1 MENEN
6 ESAPLPPSPDYPA
19 LTSDIVSAYVA
30 HNSVPRTDLA
40 PLIASV
46 HAALSGASKPAPVE
60 EPPTPPVA
68 INKTIRPDYIISLED
83 GRQYRSLKRHLTA
96 RGLTPEQYRA
106 KWGLRPDYP
115 MVAPN
120 YSKARS
126 DLARAL
132 GLGQSRKGKSGAR
145 KAAAEGGAKKAAKR
159 ARK

>member
-1 MENEN
+1 MQNTS
-6 ESAPLPPSPDYPA
+6 ESASPDYPA
-19 LTSDIVSAYVA
+19 LTSDIVSAYVS

-40 PLIASV
+40 ALITSV
-46 HAALSGASKPAPVE
+46 HSALSGIAKPQQTA

-126 DLARAL
+126 ELARAL
-132 GLGQSRKGKSGAR
+132 GLGQSRKGR
-145 KAAAEGGAKKAAKR
+145 GAKKAAR
-159 ARK
+159 AKK

>member
-1 MENEN
+1 MQN
-6 ESAPLPPSPDYPA
+6 ESEPLPQPPSPDYPA

-30 HNSVPRTDLA
+30 HNSVPRSDLA
-40 PLIASV
+40 ALINAV
-46 HAALSGASKPAPVE
+46 HSALSQASKPAPVE
-60 EPPTPPVA
+60 EAPTPPVP
-68 INKTIRPDYIISLED
+68 INKTIRPDYIVSLED

-132 GLGQSRKGKSGAR
+132 GLGQSRKGSK
-145 KAAAEGGAKKAAKR
+145 KAAGEGGGSKKAAKKG
-159 ARK
+159 RK

>member
-1 MENEN
+1 MENES
-6 ESAPLPPSPDYPA
+6 EPLPQPLSPDYPA

-30 HNSVPRTDLA
+30 HNSVPRSDLA
-40 PLIASV
+40 ALIASV
-46 HAALSGASKPAPVE
+46 HSALSGAAKPAPVE
-60 EPPTPPVA
+60 EAPTPPVPV
-68 INKTIRPDYIISLED
+68 NKTIRPDYIISLED

-132 GLGQSRKGKSGAR
+132 GLGQSRKGGGK
-145 KAAAEGGAKKAAKR
+145 KAAAEGGGTKKAAKK

>member
-1 MENEN
+1 MQK
-6 ESAPLPPSPDYPA
+6 ESEPLPTSSAPDYPA

-40 PLIASV
+40 ALISAV
-46 HAALSGASKPAPVE
+46 HSALSGASRPAQAE
-60 EPPTPPVA
+60 EPPTPPVPV
-68 INKTIRPDYIISLED
+68 NKTIRPDYIVSLED

-115 MVAPN
+115 IVAPN

-132 GLGQSRKGKSGAR
+132 GLGQSRKGKG
-145 KAAAEGGAKKAAKR
+145 GGAKKAAKK